1 MTPSLLFAAVMYESP
16 LTYLAAGV
24 AASKGRKE
32 YENDDDD
39 VNSKQNCPDSIL
51 TVVYSK
57 FERRRVTFLANL
69 VRRISDNKTGR
80 DETPPEIHGGV
91 HTSAWNTEE
100 VI

>member
-1 MTPSLLFAAVMYESP
+1 MYESP

-32 YENDDDD
+32 YENGDD

-57 FERRRVTFLANL
+57 LERRRVTFLANL
-69 VRRISDNKTGR
+69 VRRISDNENRR
-80 DETPPEIHGGV
+80 DP
-91 HTSAWNTEE
+91 S
-100 VI
+100 